1 MEAKSAQM
9 LMAAEREDG
18 QPLGLGLILR
28 TWWPLAASWLLM
40 ALELPALSAV
50 VARLPDP
57 QTNLAAWG
65 GVVFPFALLVESP
78 IIMLLAASTALSR
91 DWPSYRTLRRYMM
104 IAGGA
109 LTSLH
114 VLLAFTPLFDLVVVQ
129 IIAVPAQIV
138 EPARLGLRL
147 MTPWTWSI
155 AYRRFQQG
163 VLIRFGHSRAVG
175 MGTVIRL
182 TADITV
188 LLMAYALRLPGIVAA
203 GLAVSSGVMSEAL
216 YAGIRVRPVLREQL
230 RQVVPAG
237 PPISLRAF
245 LDFYVP
251 LAMTSLLTLL
261 VQPIGSAAI
270 SRMPRPLESLAV
282 WPVLAGLVFMMRA
295 LGVAYN
301 EVVVALAERNGA
313 LKPLWRF
320 ALALGG
326 SSTLLLLLMVGTPL
340 AGLWMEGVSALDATL
355 AELARQALWF
365 ALPMPFLSALQS
377 YYQGVILAGRK
388 TRGVTEA
395 VALFLVVATLLLAF
409 GVWWGRLEGAS
420 MGWLA
425 FSVGA
430 AAQTLWL
437 YARSRRALAR
447 LRAGLQVAGNSS

>member
-1 MEAKSAQM
+1 MDAESADIIAVGSLDQGGPIDM
-9 LMAAEREDG
+9 R
-18 QPLGLGLILR
+18 LILR

-50 VARLPDP
+50 VARLPNP

-109 LTSLH
+109 LTALH
-114 VLLAFTPLFDLVVVQ
+114 LLLAFTPLFDLVVVQ
-129 IIAVPAQIV
+129 LIAVPPQVV

-175 MGTVIRL
+175 KGTAIRL
-182 TADITV
+182 TADLLV
-188 LLMAYALRLPGIVAA
+188 LAVCYWLGVAGIVAA
-203 GLAVSSGVMSEAL
+203 GLAVSSGVISEAL
-216 YAGIRVRPVLREQL
+216 YAGLRVRPVVRQQL
-230 RQVVPAG
+230 RRVVPKG
-237 PPISLRAF
+237 QPITLRSF
-245 LDFYVP
+245 LRFYIP

-270 SRMPRPLESLAV
+270 SRMPAPLQSLAV
-282 WPVLAGLVFMMRA
+282 WPVAAGLVYMMRA

-301 EVVVALAERNGA
+301 EVVVALVERQGA
-313 LKPLWRF
+313 LVPLRRF
-320 ALALGG
+320 TLALASG
-326 SSTLLLLLMVGTPL
+326 STLLMLLITGTPL
-340 AGLWMEGVSALDATL
+340 ARLWLEGVSALQRPL

-365 ALPMPFLSALQS
+365 ALPMPGLSALQS
-377 YYQGVILAGRK
+377 HYQGMILAGRK
-388 TRGVTEA
+388 TRGVTES
-395 VALFLVVATLLLAF
+395 VALFLLVASLLLGF
-409 GVWWGRLEGAS
+409 GVWWGRLAGAS

-430 AAQTLWL
+430 TVQTLWL
-437 YARSRRALAR
+437 FTRSRPALAH
-447 LRAGLQVAGNSS
+447 LRSAAATLVE